1 MANHSSNLAWR
12 IPWTEETGRV
22 QSMGSQNQTG
32 LKRLSTRAHSKY
44 FTCVNSFNLETASGR
59 YYDSHHFTE

>member
-22 QSMGSQNQTG
+22 QSMGSQSQTG

-44 FTCVNSFNLETASGR
+44 FTCVYSFNQETASGR